1 MDKKE
6 MIEKLK
12 ALQELTDELVKYG
25 DYYESGCAEI
35 TADKILAI
43 QAQLGKLPGIPS
55 VVNAMPVF
63 PEGEE
68 EYNTAKQETA
78 QSATYNTVAMAATAG
93 LVILMFCVPKT
104 ITVMLAGV
112 SGVVWYLVG
121 KTHKLNKQGLKK
133 KEQAYQESLRQ
144 HASSMKAFRQALAGY
159 DAEAKNGMEAAKAF
173 GQCYREKRGEIFNEL
188 EQYQSLKDAALTRCT
203 ELIEQINAHDY
214 ITEDYFHHIP
224 KLITLLQSGRA
235 DTYKEAL
242 NLAIEEERQDAIE
255 AARQEEELRRLEA
268 LERQAEEERRHNMM
282 MERQEA
288 AHQRAMERQ
297 AQAQVEEQRRANVQ
311 AERDRRKAEQEAFHQ
326 RTKAEEEARKK
337 ENATRMAGVSKCANC
352 ANSKRC
358 PSHIKNSGA
367 GLTCGGYTPY

>member
-6 MIEKLK
+6 MIEKLR

-133 KEQAYQESLRQ
+133 KEQAYQKSLEQ

-288 AHQRAMERQ
+288 AYQRQML
-297 AQAQVEEQRRANVQ
+297 Q
-311 AERDRRKAEQEAFHQ
+311 AERDRAEAERQRAVQARKDQERAARDAAHAQ
-326 RTKAEEEARKK
+326 AEARNK
-337 ENATRMAGVSKCANC
+337 ALHRCSKCAKYNACGSSIGTPNC
-352 ANSKRC
+352 
-358 PSHIKNSGA
+358 GA
-367 GLTCGGYTPY
+367 FEPKSIYRN

>member
-12 ALQELTDELVKYG
+12 VLEALTNDLVKYG
-25 DYYESGCAEI
+25 NYYESGCAET
-35 TADKILAI
+35 TADQILTI
-43 QAQLGKLPGIPS
+43 QSQLGKLPGIPS

-63 PEGEE
+63 PEGEA
-68 EYNTAKQETA
+68 EYIAARQETA
-78 QSATYNTVAMAATAG
+78 QSRTYNTVAMAATAG
-93 LVILMFCVPKT
+93 LVILMFCVPKP
-104 ITVMLAGV
+104 ITVLLAGIA
-112 SGVVWYLVG
+112 GVAWYLIG
-121 KTHKLNKQGLKK
+121 KTHKLNKQGLQK
-133 KEQAYQESLRQ
+133 KEQAYQDSLKRHQ
-144 HASSMKAFRQALAGY
+144 ASMDAFGKALANY
-159 DAEAKNGMEAAKAF
+159 PTEVANGMEAARSF
-173 GQCYREKRGEIFNEL
+173 GQRYREKRDEIL
-188 EQYQSLKDAALTRCT
+188 SVLDQYQDMKDAALDRCT
-203 ELIEQINAHDY
+203 ELVAQIKEHDY
-214 ITEDYFHHIP
+214 ISEDYFHHIP

-235 DTYKEAL
+235 DSYKEAL
-242 NLAIEEERQDAIE
+242 NIAIEEERQAAIE
-255 AARQEEELRRLEA
+255 AARREEEALRLAA

-297 AQAQVEEQRRANVQ
+297 AQAQAEEQRRANVQ